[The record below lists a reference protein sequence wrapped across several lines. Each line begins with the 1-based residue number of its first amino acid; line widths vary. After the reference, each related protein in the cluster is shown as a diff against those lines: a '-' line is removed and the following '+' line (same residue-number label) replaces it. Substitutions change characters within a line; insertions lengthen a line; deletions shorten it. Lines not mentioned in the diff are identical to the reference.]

1 MAKKIVSKSSSNV
14 FEIILSERPLEKFSV
29 DQLAEIAKLSVNVT
43 RKKLNQA
50 FAKNPKIIY
59 QLTNF
64 VPRAESLL
72 SVARSELGCE
82 VTPNNFLILN
92 KICKK
97 WLDDITNIVHRN
109 FLKNTLEKNIK
120 NKSVVIDLD
129 ELNNFLLNEYSEFML
144 GVNNSLVSL
153 TGTSTENIIIIGLE
167 SSGLLLGNDFF
178 RKGKGFD
185 ADLKIVSK
193 VKKSRGDDALFVEVK
208 SFYAK
213 ERFSVALSS
222 IKSNCKVG
230 VGFFVD
236 HREFNP
242 SSTKKY
248 LEIGVMAI
256 YMPDETYNQ
265 VDMVS
270 KQMLASHQSNLYRPI
285 SIFCSDMKS
294 FNSTGLIPKY
304 TLKSS

>member
-1 MAKKIVSKSSSNV
+1 MTKNIKTMSVKNNLEV
-14 FEIILSERPLEKFSV
+14 ILSKNPSKIFSI
-29 DQLAEIAKLSVNVT
+29 DQLAGIAKLSTNIT
-43 RKKLNQA
+43 RKKLNEA
-50 FAKNPKIIY
+50 FINNPNIIY

-72 SVARSELGCE
+72 SVAKAEMGKE
-82 VTPNNFLILN
+82 VTPDNFLKLN

-97 WLDDITNIVHRN
+97 WLDNITDVVHKN
-109 FLKNTLEKNIK
+109 FLQNYLAKNIK

-129 ELNNFLLNEYSEFML
+129 ELNNFLLNEYSDFML

-167 SSGLLLGNDFF
+167 SAGLQLGNDFF

-256 YMPDETYNQ
+256 YMPDETYNK
-265 VDMVS
+265 VDTVS

-285 SIFCSDMKS
+285 SNFCSDMKS
-294 FNSTGLIPKY
+294 FNNTGVIPKY